1 MGMLA
6 AITRKLF
13 SSEIE
18 RQIEGRLPAAVGQ
31 NLSMLG
37 WRKLTGAPTRELPMM
52 DQARAIEVAYW
63 LWKTNP
69 LGKWIIEV
77 VTAHVAAKGL
87 PISCKNKEVKKVLKD
102 FWEDPVN
109 RMDIHWENFVRELG
123 IYGEQCWPAAVA
135 RQTGRVRL
143 GYIDPAW
150 IQEVYADPENVKIKI
165 GLTVASPDGGGNAK
179 RYQVVLDE
187 DNEQFLSNE
196 AKELR
201 QGFTDGECFFFTINA
216 LTNEMRGTSDLFTV
230 ADHLDGYEQFLFDSG
245 DKWAKFNAFFYD
257 IEVTGADNKKLE
269 AERSLYT
276 PPKTG
281 GAFIHN
287 EKVKAQAVA
296 PDMKAADSAAAA
308 RLHRN
313 HILGSLGLP
322 EHWFGG
328 GGDVNRATAAE
339 MDGPAKK
346 IIGNRQ
352 EKVKNMLEVI
362 CDYVI
367 ACAVKSQ
374 YLTGVPEDELYEY
387 EVQTPEISDKDVSK
401 LGAMLQQV
409 SAALTVAQTQEW
421 ISADDA
427 AKAFSFFLAFVGYEY
442 DPEESEIAPEYK
454 DYQNKGKT
462 KKAGGAETVLTKEE
476 AHGQRNG

>member
-6 AITRKLF
+6 AITRQFF
-13 SSEIE
+13 SGEIE
-18 RQIEGRLPAAVGQ
+18 RQVAERLPAAVGQ

-77 VTAHVAAKGL
+77 VTAHVASKGL
-87 PISCKNKEVKKVLKD
+87 PISCKNDQVKQVLAD
-102 FWEDPVN
+102 FWDDPVN
-109 RMDIHWENFVRELG
+109 RMDLHWENFVRELG
-123 IYGEQCWPAAVA
+123 IYGEQCWPVSVA
-135 RQTGRVRL
+135 EQTGRVRL

-150 IQEVYADPENVKIKI
+150 IQEVYADPQNVKIKI
-165 GLTVASPDGGGNAK
+165 GLTVGSPDGGGKARK
-179 RYQVVLDE
+179 YKIVLDAE
-187 DNEQFLSNE
+187 SEGFLSDD
-196 AKELR
+196 AKGLR
-201 QGFTDGECFFFTINA
+201 EGFEDGSCFFFTINA

-230 ADHLDGYEQFLFDSG
+230 ADHLDGYEQFMYDSSE
-245 DKWAKFNAFFYD
+245 KWAQFNAFFYD
-257 IEVTGADNKKLE
+257 VEVAGASDKDLE
-269 AERSLYT
+269 DRRSLFT

-296 PDMKAADSAAAA
+296 PDMKAPDSQVAA

-328 GGDVNRATAAE
+328 GGDVNRATASE

-352 EKVKNMLEVI
+352 EKVKNMLEVM

-367 ACAVKSQ
+367 ASAVSAR
-374 YLTGVPEDELYEY
+374 YLTDVPECELYDY
-387 EVQTPEISDKDVSK
+387 EVQTPEVSDKDVAK
-401 LGAMLQQV
+401 LGAMLEQV
-409 SAALTVAQTQEW
+409 TRALTAAQTQKW
-421 ISADDA
+421 IDEDEA
-427 AKAFSFFLAFVGYEY
+427 AKAFAFFLAFVGYEY
-442 DPEESEIAPEYK
+442 DPDSTEATPEYADYKK
-454 DYQNKGKT
+454 DQQPAAPSVGVSENDDG
-462 KKAGGAETVLTKEE
+462 
-476 AHGQRNG
+476 HGQR